1 MQTKLTES
9 RECRRFFSPAGQ
21 DLPGKPYRVPL
32 ARSLLLQ
39 CGKETTMS
47 LMWIENHLILLGL
60 LAVLSGLGLGALW
73 SRAQRNA
80 GSTTVS
86 GRPSSAPSAAEGSST
101 TGTGSVRPRYQ
112 ARSW

>member
-1 MQTKLTES
+1 MVL
-9 RECRRFFSPAGQ
+9 
-21 DLPGKPYRVPL
+21 
-32 ARSLLLQ
+32 
-39 CGKETTMS
+39 M
-47 LMWIENHLILLGL
+47 MWIENHLVLLGL

-86 GRPSSAPSAAEGSST
+86 GRRSSAPSSPEGSST